1 MAPSRKPT
9 STRALKL
16 ASYSS
21 AAVGAFALASD
32 VEGAIIPYIPDPT
45 GQPVVLG
52 LGDSFDIDLDGDRIV
67 DYTIDVV
74 SHNYLGAMGALFEL
88 AGSRT
93 DGFQNLASNNYDDP
107 DLGAYH
113 GFANYH
119 DVGGYEIGP
128 DVRGWYDDAPL
139 FSTASGAGDFFE
151 ARGWLGLYFEIPGGS
166 PHFGF
171 LDLEGTT
178 DALHVHGGGFE
189 SQANTPIRT
198 ASEPGSLALLALGA
212 GGLTAWRRRRQSRQR
227 SG

>member
-1 MAPSRKPT
+1 MAQSRKPT

-45 GQPVVLG
+45 GRPVVLG
-52 LGDSFDIDLDGDRIV
+52 LGDSFDIDVDGDQIV

-74 SHNYLGAMGALFEL
+74 SHNYLGAMGALFEI
-88 AGSRT
+88 AGATTS
-93 DGFQNLASNNYDDP
+93 GFQNLASHNYDDP
-107 DLGAYH
+107 DLGNYV

-119 DVGGYEIGP
+119 DVAGYEIGP
-128 DVRGWYDDAPL
+128 DVRGWHDRAPI
-139 FSTASGAGDFFE
+139 FSTASEAGDFFG

-171 LDLEGTT
+171 LDLEGTP
-178 DALHVHGGGFE
+178 DSLYVHGGGFE

-212 GGLTAWRRRRQSRQR
+212 GGLAAWRRRSQR
-227 SG
+227 RPPR